1 MQRDFTVRKRL
12 ILAGLAALVTADFA
26 MAAYGWRLSSAPH
39 TPKQQLAQERTQLE
53 LLRAD
58 IRRAQ
63 NIREKMPSTQVDC
76 DKFEHGLRTPS
87 NGYSAITAEMGVVAS
102 KASLRIDDL
111 TFKQKPIPNR
121 GMEVVDMDATVTG
134 DYVSVVRFLN
144 SLQRSENLY
153 EVDGLSLTED
163 SQNHTANGP
172 IRVVVHMKTYFRS
185 A

>member
-1 MQRDFTVRKRL
+1 
-12 ILAGLAALVTADFA
+12 
-26 MAAYGWRLSSAPH
+26 
-39 TPKQQLAQERTQLE
+39 
-53 LLRAD
+53 
-58 IRRAQ
+58 
-63 NIREKMPSTQVDC
+63 
-76 DKFEHGLRTPS
+76 
-87 NGYSAITAEMGVVAS
+87 
-102 KASLRIDDL
+102 
-111 TFKQKPIPNR
+111 
-121 GMEVVDMDATVTG
+121 MDATVTG

>member
-102 KASLRIDDL
+102 PSPTAVWRWSTWMLRS
-111 TFKQKPIPNR
+111 R
-121 GMEVVDMDATVTG
+121 AT
-134 DYVSVVRFLN
+134 
-144 SLQRSENLY
+144 
-153 EVDGLSLTED
+153 
-163 SQNHTANGP
+163 
-172 IRVVVHMKTYFRS
+172 MS
-185 A
+185 AWCVF